1 MVSNLQWARAHLV
14 LIQSIFNETMN
25 CQIFKSLAIGL
36 LLLSFSSQTIKAQV
50 SSFSEIK
57 KTDPEL
63 YKYVYA
69 MHKKHNGA
77 PWHVTFATPKT
88 KLYILRAPVIDSI
101 VYDPWQS
108 ATAIAYED
116 GRVFVK
122 VKLKDGLT
130 YRGLEFTVFQI
141 GVTSEEWSAFVTQ
154 DREYFSRDVGIDY
167 EFGRQVIVY
176 SPSEYGMGLEEYLS
190 VVERQFGTN

>member
-1 MVSNLQWARAHLV
+1 
-14 LIQSIFNETMN
+14 MN
-25 CQIFKSLAIGL
+25 CQIFKALAIGL
-36 LLLSFSSQTIKAQV
+36 LLLSFSPQTIKAQV

-57 KTDPEL
+57 KYDPEL

-141 GVTSEEWSAFVTQ
+141 GVTSEEWYAYTKQ
-154 DREYFSRDVGIDY
+154 EAEYFSNDVGILHDY
-167 EFGRQVIVY
+167 MGQFIMY
-176 SPSEYGMGLEEYLS
+176 SPSECGMGLEEYLC
-190 VVERQFGTN
+190 VVERMFGSN